1 MKIAV
6 LSDIHSNLQAL
17 QEIIQNIETWDPDI
31 TVVAGDVLNR
41 GPRPQECLDIV
52 LQYQSEKN
60 WVILQGNHEEYV
72 LNQSQWESQNIK
84 TEFMA
89 HRASIWTFEQVR
101 SKIKVL
107 ANLPAFHSIEFPP
120 NAEVRFA
127 HASMRSNRDGIYPGT
142 SDSTLTRQIGIPP
155 AVFCVGHTHI
165 PLIRKVNSTLIVN
178 AGSAG
183 LPFDGDH
190 RPAYARVTLSNG
202 IWQAHIERVSYDLEK
217 AKKDYY
223 QTGYLNEAG
232 PLAHIVLREFV
243 RAQSLLYH
251 WSIKYQKAVLEGV
264 ISMDESVKAFLS
276 LV

>member
-17 QEIIQNIETWDPDI
+17 QAIIQDMETWDPDI

-41 GPRPQECLDIV
+41 GPRPRECLDIV
-52 LQYQSEKN
+52 LQYQSDKN

-72 LNQSQWESQNIK
+72 LNQARWESQKIK
-84 TEFMA
+84 TEFMV

-101 SKIKVL
+101 SKRKIL
-107 ANLPAFHSIEFPP
+107 ANLPSFHSIEFPP
-120 NAEVRFA
+120 SAEVRFA
-127 HASMRSNRDGIYPGT
+127 HASMRGNRDGIYQGT

-165 PLIRKVNSTLIVN
+165 PLIRRLNGTLIVN

-190 RPAYARVTLSNG
+190 RPAYARVTLING
-202 IWQAHIERVSYDLEK
+202 IWRAHIERVAYDLEK
-217 AKKDYY
+217 AKMDYF

-232 PLAHIVLREFV
+232 PLAQIVLCELV

-251 WSIKYQKAVLEGV
+251 WSIKYQKAVMEGV
-264 ISMDESVKAFLS
+264 ISMDESAKAFLS